1 MHESR
6 QGWLD
11 RSGGDAMNWFK
22 NYLQHMFNPVHM
34 YCRLMD
40 FGVTKSRARRMCAVY
55 ERFIYRSILGTD

>member
-1 MHESR
+1 
-6 QGWLD
+6 
-11 RSGGDAMNWFK
+11 MNWFK